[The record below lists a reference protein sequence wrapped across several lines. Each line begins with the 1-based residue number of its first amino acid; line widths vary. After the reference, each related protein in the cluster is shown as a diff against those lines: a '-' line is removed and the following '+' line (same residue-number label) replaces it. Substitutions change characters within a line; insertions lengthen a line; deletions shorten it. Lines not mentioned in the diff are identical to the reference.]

1 MYNKSD
7 YFYYKEDIASIK
19 NFISKEDAESVIK
32 FFNLP
37 EHPWGTMP
45 FYQSLGMGFAENDP
59 RLSQFNLPEDFF
71 SNLRSR
77 FKSSV
82 EALFDR
88 ELRPNT
94 SHAQIWH
101 KGGYAPPH
109 SDSSDLEGNLN
120 AFQINK
126 YVGILYLND
135 NYGGG
140 ELYFPDHKISIK
152 PEACELIIFPGGHS
166 NIHGVE
172 EITHGDRYTIV
183 SFWDYADAEYSEE
196 LLAKW
201 KEEEEQIRKEQEEQ
215 RKEWERM
222 ESNA

>member
-1 MYNKSD
+1 MSND
-7 YFYYKEDIASIK
+7 NFFYYKEDIASIK
-19 NFISKEDAESVIK
+19 NFISSSEASSIID

-45 FYQSLGMGFAENDP
+45 FYESLGMGFPEIDP
-59 RLSQFNLPEDFF
+59 RLKNFNLPENFF
-71 SNLRSR
+71 SELRGK

-82 EALFDR
+82 EDLFKR
-88 ELRPNT
+88 ELKPNT

-135 NYGGG
+135 DYEGG
-140 ELYFPDHKISIK
+140 ELYFPDHNIKIK
-152 PEACELIIFPGGHS
+152 PDLCEFIIFPGGFE

-172 EITHGDRYTIV
+172 EIKNGDRYTIV

-196 LLAKW
+196 LIQQW
-201 KEEEEQIRKEQEEQ
+201 KEEEKKIREEQEEQ
-215 RKEWERM
+215 RKQWEVM
-222 ESNA
+222 KKNV